1 MNQLTQT
8 RKWPSPTL
16 SRWQIIQ
23 LSMLS
28 VLLAGM
34 VFWKV
39 QYDQILPPTQM
50 ANPLLSTFASAD
62 HQLPV
67 TKPIEQAMAR
77 KIRQ

>member
-16 SRWQIIQ
+16 SRWQIVQ

-28 VLLAGM
+28 ALLAGM
-34 VFWKV
+34 IFWKV
-39 QYDQILPPTQM
+39 QYDQILPPTQTG
-50 ANPLLSTFASAD
+50 NPLLSTFASAD
-62 HQLPV
+62 HHIPV
-67 TKPIEQAMAR
+67 SKTMEQAVAR